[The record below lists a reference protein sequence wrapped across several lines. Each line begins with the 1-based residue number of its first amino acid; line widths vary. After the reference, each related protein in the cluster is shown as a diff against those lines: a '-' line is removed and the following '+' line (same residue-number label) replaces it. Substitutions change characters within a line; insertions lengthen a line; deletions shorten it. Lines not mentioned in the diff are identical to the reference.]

1 MFKIFTAPSYNYTMV
16 QKKIKSPKL
25 KKYFYVLQTV
35 VFEKGSNQSSISIF
49 FSKVKC
55 GQNSSQSTFE
65 CLKVPL
71 CVMLHEN
78 LGHSDSLRL
87 LLILAHDVPSYI
99 LRCNVFKIITR

>member
-1 MFKIFTAPSYNYTMV
+1 M
-16 QKKIKSPKL
+16 
-25 KKYFYVLQTV
+25 

-55 GQNSSQSTFE
+55 GQNSSSQSMFE

-71 CVMLHEN
+71 CVMLQEN

-87 LLILAHDVPSYI
+87 LLILAHDFPSYLGVSIYVNKISTSCKNPLFDRTHI
-99 LRCNVFKIITR
+99 LVKSTFFEY